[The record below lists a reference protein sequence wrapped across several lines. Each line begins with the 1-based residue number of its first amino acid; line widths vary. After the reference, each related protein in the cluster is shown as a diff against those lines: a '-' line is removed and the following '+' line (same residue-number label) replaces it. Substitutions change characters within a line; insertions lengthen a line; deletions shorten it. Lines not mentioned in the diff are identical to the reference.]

1 MRSAHSLL
9 LLYLTSTVVRSAEN
23 AFTIPL
29 YGEKLKG
36 FVTVENVA
44 DDQYVLSFKM
54 DEMPNDTR
62 LSLHMASAPYDSGV
76 MPENCRRARKSPHIF
91 RNQPIEDTTVQGS
104 SLSGHTILL
113 GTQDQIYACTTVILG
128 SQPLMAASFHEDPIQ
143 GPIHIIRLKDKVRI
157 LPDLKYIP
165 HYDGAIGVE
174 FIDWAFVE
182 SCENAQNANQNA
194 VGMELGIDSRATL
207 TIETGVNISLFNFQI
222 FRDGKPFACSPI
234 LNVERRS
241 IKAAGLQ
248 LAQPHYYIAA
258 RNVGDKLDVLKIRE
272 DCLDVATETPHS
284 PFHDYFPTV
293 SIFGPDTIMFKSVV
307 LNTTCHA
314 LRPTF
319 PLPAAM
325 VNFFHPTIGRLVLVD
340 TDDRIILTGNLR
352 SLTDKDAAR
361 ATVQISPK
369 PAPSEDCPLYL
380 DDCTECFTVPD
391 AAIIVGKEDDAVS
404 LIGILPYFRLSDM
417 HSIIVDLQWTEE
429 PFRVCANLT
438 HLPGGTLQASLA
450 ARRYTP
456 VSSKAMAT
464 VVVLEYPANE
474 YSEVVVNKRAE
485 ISAVEARSRPVDMS
499 VTSGPPCGD
508 QNIGPKARSPQW
520 LQIIDAG
527 IKHGKNTSTYV
538 VDDMLISGANSLL
551 GTSLL
556 LSHDNDYY
564 CGTFRFPQETNRLA
578 AKIDGELEGFITL
591 SQYAMTGDIPTEVA
605 YSITRLNSTDTEFLQ
620 WEIVDV
626 ANETCEDSEVF
637 NPFKVNPDACSEDK
651 PFMCAI
657 GDLSTKVGDLSTGK
671 RQHLS
676 IINLPLSGIRTVSD
690 KMVRLSSTISN
701 ETIGCYR
708 LRPIEDASFTW
719 TVYSNQS
726 LTTLQ
731 SLMAQRL
738 HLDTFQ
744 IALDYSRELVG
755 GRCSS
760 YRVTVLESNERL
772 ADILFIFD
780 VENKKFRED
789 PALVCGEKDE
799 AGPSMISPVTPTT
812 VTASTKSISTSTSTT
827 SSISLSTS
835 TTLPITTTS
844 AKSSKPL
851 SIFLNICLVC
861 LSFVNHL

>member
-1 MRSAHSLL
+1 MRSLRLL
-9 LLYLTSTVVRSAEN
+9 LLLFFTSGVAADEN

-29 YGEKLKG
+29 YGEELKG
-36 FVTVENVA
+36 FITIENVV
-44 DDQYVLSFKM
+44 DDQYVVSFKM
-54 DEMPNDTR
+54 DEMPADTR
-62 LSLHMASAPYDSGV
+62 LSLHMAAAPYDSGV

-91 RNQPIEDTTVQGS
+91 RDRPVQDTTIEGT
-104 SLSGHTILL
+104 SLSGHTLLL
-113 GTQDQIYACTTVILG
+113 GTPEKIYACTTVILG
-128 SQPLMAASFHEDPIQ
+128 NQPLMAASFHEDPIQ
-143 GPIHIIRLKDKVRI
+143 GPIHIIRLKDNVRI

-222 FRDGKPFACSPI
+222 FRNGKPFACSPI
-234 LNVERRS
+234 SNVERRS
-241 IKAAGLQ
+241 IKAGGLK
-248 LAQPHYYIAA
+248 LVQPHYYVAA
-258 RNVGDKLDVLKIRE
+258 RNVGEKLDQLKIRE

-319 PLPAAM
+319 PLPSATAS
-325 VNFFHPTIGRLVLVD
+325 FFHPTVGRLVLVD

-369 PAPSEDCPLYL
+369 AAPSGECPLYL
-380 DDCTECFTVPD
+380 DDCTDCFTVPD
-391 AAIIVGKEDDAVS
+391 AAVIVGKDDEAVS
-404 LIGILPYFRLSDM
+404 LIGVLPYFKLSEM
-417 HSIIVDLQWTEE
+417 KSVIVDLQWTEE
-429 PFRVCANLT
+429 PFRVCANLSY
-438 HLPGGTLQASLA
+438 LPGGAFQASLA

-456 VSSKAMAT
+456 VSSKTMAT

-485 ISAVEARSRPVDMS
+485 ISSVEAHARPVDMA

-538 VDDMLISGANSLL
+538 VDDLLISGPNSLL

-564 CGTFRFPQETNRLA
+564 CGTFRFPQETNRLVA
-578 AKIDGELEGFITL
+578 RIDGELQGYVLL
-591 SQYAMTGDIPTEVA
+591 SQYAMSGDIPTEVA
-605 YSITRLNSTDTEFLQ
+605 YSISRANSTETEFLQ
-620 WEIVDV
+620 WEIVSTK
-626 ANETCEDSEVF
+626 NETCEDADVF
-637 NPFKVNPDACSEDK
+637 NPFELPPEECSDEK
-651 PFMCAI
+651 PMQCAI
-657 GDLSTKVGDLSTGK
+657 GDLSSKAGDISTGK

-676 IINLPLSGIRTVSD
+676 VINLPVSGIRTVSD
-690 KMVRLSSTISN
+690 KMVRLSSTNTN

-708 LRPIEDASFTW
+708 LVPMEDASFTW
-719 TVYSNQS
+719 MVYSNQS
-726 LTTLQ
+726 LSSLQ
-731 SLMAQRL
+731 SLMAHRL
-738 HLDTFQ
+738 HLEPFQ
-744 IALDYSRELVG
+744 IAIDYNRELVG

-789 PALVCGEKDE
+789 AELVCGEKE
-799 AGPSMISPVTPTT
+799 AETSVATTVAPTT
-812 VTASTKSISTSTSTT
+812 TATETTKMTTSASTVSFPTTKSSNSSSTV
-827 SSISLSTS
+827 
-835 TTLPITTTS
+835 LPTTTEQS
-844 AKSSKPL
+844 AKSSRAQTICISL
-851 SIFLNICLVC
+851 FLLWSLNW
-861 LSFVNHL
+861 

>member
-91 RNQPIEDTTVQGS
+91 R
-104 SLSGHTILL
+104 
-113 GTQDQIYACTTVILG
+113 QIYACTTVILG

-293 SIFGPDTIMFKSVV
+293 SIFGPDTIMFKFHLKNSVSRFDIIESVV

-417 HSIIVDLQWTEE
+417 HSIIVDLQWTE
-429 PFRVCANLT
+429 NDN
-438 HLPGGTLQASLA
+438 
-450 ARRYTP
+450 
-456 VSSKAMAT
+456 SK
-464 VVVLEYPANE
+464 
-474 YSEVVVNKRAE
+474 VVVNKRAE

-605 YSITRLNSTDTEFLQ
+605 YSITRLNSTDT
-620 WEIVDV
+620 
-626 ANETCEDSEVF
+626 
-637 NPFKVNPDACSEDK
+637 PDACSEDK

-799 AGPSMISPVTPTT
+799 AEYFDINIDNFFNFALHVYN
-812 VTASTKSISTSTSTT
+812 
-827 SSISLSTS
+827 
-835 TTLPITTTS
+835 ITDNDDFS
-844 AKSSKPL
+844 
-851 SIFLNICLVC
+851 
-861 LSFVNHL
+861 

>member
-1 MRSAHSLL
+1 MRRAAPLLL
-9 LLYLTSTVVRSAEN
+9 LLYLTGAAVNADDS

-54 DEMPNDTR
+54 DEMPDDTR
-62 LSLHMASAPYDSGV
+62 LSLHMSSAPYDSGV
-76 MPENCRRARKSPHIF
+76 MPENCRRARKTPHIF

-104 SLSGHTILL
+104 QLSGHTLIL
-113 GTQDQIYACTTVILG
+113 GTPESIYACTTVILG

-165 HYDGAIGVE
+165 HYEGTIGVE

-182 SCENAQNANQNA
+182 SCENAQNSNQNA
-194 VGMELGIDSRATL
+194 VGMELGVDSRATL

-222 FRDGKPFACSPI
+222 FRNGKPFACSPI
-234 LNVERRS
+234 VNVERRS
-241 IKAAGLQ
+241 IKAAGLK
-248 LAQPHYYIAA
+248 LVQPHYYVAA
-258 RNVGDKLDVLKIRE
+258 RNVGDKMDQLKIRE

-319 PLPAAM
+319 PLPSAM
-325 VNFFHPTIGRLVLVD
+325 VNFFHPTVGRLVLVD

-369 PAPSEDCPLYL
+369 PAPSEECPLYL
-380 DDCTECFTVPD
+380 DDCTDCFTVPD
-391 AAIIVGKEDDAVS
+391 AAIIVGKDDDAVS
-404 LIGILPYFRLSDM
+404 LIGVLPYFKLSEM
-417 HSIIVDLQWTEE
+417 RSVIVDLQWTEE

-438 HLPGGTLQASLA
+438 YLPGGALQVSLA

-456 VSSKAMAT
+456 VSSKTMAT

-485 ISAVEARSRPVDMS
+485 ISAVEAHARPVDMA

-508 QNIGPKARSPQW
+508 QNIGSKARAPQW
-520 LQIIDAG
+520 LQIIDAV

-556 LSHDNDYY
+556 LSHESDYY
-564 CGTFRFPQETNRLA
+564 CGTFRFPQETNRLV
-578 AKIDGELEGFITL
+578 AKIDGELTGYVQM
-591 SQYAMTGDIPTEVA
+591 SQYAMTGDIPTEVS
-605 YSITRLNSTDTEFLQ
+605 YSITRPNSTETEFLQ
-620 WEIVDV
+620 WEIVSV
-626 ANETCEDSEVF
+626 TNETCEEAEVF
-637 NPFKVNPDACSEDK
+637 NPFKVESTVCSDEK
-651 PFMCAI
+651 PSQCAI
-657 GDLSTKVGDLSTGK
+657 GDLSTKAGDITTGRK
-671 RQHLS
+671 QHLS
-676 IINLPLSGIRTVSD
+676 VINLPVSGVRSVRD
-690 KMVRLSSTISN
+690 KMVRLSSTTTN

-708 LRPIEDASFTW
+708 LLLMEDATFTW
-719 TVYSNQS
+719 MVYSNQS
-726 LTTLQ
+726 LIALQ

-738 HLDTFQ
+738 HLEHFQ
-744 IALDYSRELVG
+744 IALEYNRELVG

-789 PALVCGEKDE
+789 AELICGKQEE
-799 AGPSMISPVTPTT
+799 LTSSTTTTVGPTT
-812 VTASTKSISTSTSTT
+812 TTASSKAYLTPSDTSTSTSGATT
-827 SSISLSTS
+827 KSS
-835 TTLPITTTS
+835 TTTS
-844 AKSSKPL
+844 QQPVKSSRSS
-851 SIFLNICLVC
+851 SIALGILLCALYW
-861 LSFVNHL
+861 